1 MNSSSHSFNPIGR
14 VFLVCL
20 VACLFASG
28 ASAATTL
35 KVATISPEGSALMVE
50 LRKAAAAIE
59 EATDGRVE
67 FKFYSGGVMGDDFA
81 VKRKIRARQ
90 LQGAILQTS
99 VFTSDVPN
107 LNVYNLPLQFKNVS
121 EVTAVRNDLDPV
133 LRSELEEAGYVS
145 FGFVGIGLAYAMG
158 SKSATTVEETRRL
171 KIWVPKDDPSTEL
184 MLKAFGVSPIP
195 LTIVDVMTGL
205 QTGLIDTVAS
215 PPVAAITLQWH
226 TQIKYM
232 LDVPF
237 LYVFSVYVLDQR
249 SFRRIEADDQEIVRK
264 FMDQAIANAEEK
276 GKQDHES
283 AIEVML
289 DQGIELLKPDKEALA
304 EWQRNADGAVEEWI
318 DRGLVSQSVYD
329 RFSRSL
335 NRSRTENAN

>member
-1 MNSSSHSFNPIGR
+1 MNSSNCSPKWVLYAVVVS
-14 VFLVCL
+14 
-20 VACLFASG
+20 LFASIVN
-28 ASAATTL
+28 AETTL
-35 KVATISPEGSALMVE
+35 KIATISPEGSALMVE
-50 LRKAAAAIE
+50 LRKAAASID
-59 EATDGRVE
+59 EATDGRVR

-90 LQGAILQTS
+90 LHGAILQTS
-99 VFTSDVPN
+99 VFSSDVPN
-107 LNVYNLPLQFKNVS
+107 LNVYNLPLQFKNVE
-121 EVTAVRNDLDPV
+121 EVTAVREDLDPI
-133 LRSELEEAGYVS
+133 LRSEIEEAGYVS

-171 KIWVPKDDPSTEL
+171 KVWVPKDDPSTEL

-195 LTIVDVMTGL
+195 LTIVDVLTGL

-249 SFRRIEADDQEIVRK
+249 SFRSVDPSDQEIVRK
-264 FMDQAIANAEEK
+264 HMDQAITNAEEK

-283 AIEVML
+283 AFQVML
-289 DQGIELLKPDKEALA
+289 DQGIKLLKPVDEALA
-304 EWQRNADGAVEEWI
+304 EWQRNADGAIEEWI
-318 DRGLVSQSVYD
+318 TKGLVNQSIYD
-329 RFSRSL
+329 RFARSL
-335 NRSRTENAN
+335 KKSRTENAD